1 MDLDLQRTTEIII
14 GIAQEAGAGVLAQ
27 YGNFEA
33 IEKYDGTLVTEA
45 DPEAEMLI
53 RKRLKQHFPGHA
65 IYGEEMGFEGSRDNP
80 FVWYIDPIDGTSNYI
95 FGIPIWGVSIG
106 LTHQGRCVAGVF
118 EMPPVHET
126 YWAWDGGGAFRNGQR
141 LLPSTLTQMRPND
154 LISVSSSALNHYRFS
169 FPQKI
174 RCLGSATHG
183 LAGLAAGHFVGMV
196 HDKWRLHDIAAALVM
211 CQETGVVA
219 TLEDGTPF
227 DSFNGCDPDGP
238 APTLILAP
246 KALHSEL
253 RKCVHKR

>member
-1 MDLDLQRTTEIII
+1 MDLQRTTEIII

-53 RKRLKQHFPGHA
+53 RKRLKAHFPDHS
-65 IYGEEMGFEGSRDNP
+65 IYGEEMGFEGPRDNP
-80 FVWYIDPIDGTSNYI
+80 YVWYIDPIDGTSNYI

-118 EMPPVHET
+118 EMPPVRET

-141 LLPSTLTQMRPND
+141 LLPSTITEMRPND
-154 LISVSSSALNHYRFS
+154 LINVSSSGLNRYKLS

-174 RCLGSATHG
+174 RSMGSAAHA
-183 LAGLAAGHFVGMV
+183 LAGVAAGQFVGVV
-196 HDKWRLHDIAAALVM
+196 HDNWRLHDIAAGLVM

-219 TLEDGTPF
+219 TRDDGTVF
-227 DSFNGCDPDGP
+227 DNFDGCDPDTA

-246 KALHSEL
+246 RALHSKL
-253 RKCVHKR
+253 MATVKRR